1 MDKLVQ
7 LDTIVAISTPISVGA
22 IGIVRLSGSQSS
34 DIVDK
39 LFRGSSNI
47 KSNQVQLGWI
57 YDGKNPVDQVLLI
70 QFKSPHSYTAEDM
83 VEIHCHGAPVILQT
97 VVELCVG
104 LGARRAEAGEFTKRA
119 FLAGKLDLTQAEAVG
134 ELIHAES
141 EQQASVASRQLA
153 GGLSK
158 EISSIKQQLVSLA
171 AAETASLD
179 FSEEDIA
186 DMSDQQYL
194 DKAQQV
200 SLAVANLLQQQK
212 YLPIVQHGISV
223 AIVGLPNAGKSTL
236 LNTILGY
243 ERSIVTELSGTTRD
257 TITEAVSYKGIQLH
271 FTDTAGLR
279 STTDKV
285 ESIGVERTKQAL
297 QTSDVVLV
305 LIEPTKQD
313 QTIEYLQS
321 QSLIDSIQPANTLV
335 VYSKA
340 DIARP
345 KLVKNQLNDYQSI
358 EVSAKTKSG
367 VDDLLQAIYD
377 LVVDQPSKLDISVIT
392 ERQFLVLKK
401 LAKLLSEVESGLK
414 HNDPRDVLLVTLQD
428 CVEAIAELDG
438 SSASEAIIAEI
449 FRNFCIGK

>member
-1 MDKLVQ
+1 MDNTN
-7 LDTIVAISTPISVGA
+7 DTIVAISTPIGVGA
-22 IGIVRLSGSQSS
+22 IGIVRLSGPQSS

-39 LFRGSSNI
+39 LFRGSSNV
-47 KSNQVQLGWI
+47 KSNQLQLGWI

-97 VVELCVG
+97 IVELCVG

-141 EQQASVASRQLA
+141 EQQARVASRQLA

-186 DMSDQQYL
+186 DMSDRQYL
-194 DKAQQV
+194 DKVQQV

-212 YLPIVQHGISV
+212 YLPIVQHGIAVS
-223 AIVGLPNAGKSTL
+223 IVGLPNAGKSTL
-236 LNTILGY
+236 LNAILGY

-340 DIARP
+340 DMAKP

-367 VDDLLQAIYD
+367 IDDLLQAIYV
-377 LVVDQPSKLDISVIT
+377 LVVDQPSQLDISVIT

-401 LAKLLSEVESGLK
+401 LAKLLGEVESGLK
-414 HNDPRDVLLVTLQD
+414 HHDPRDVLLVTLQD

-438 SSASEAIIAEI
+438 SSASEAIITEI

>member
-7 LDTIVAISTPISVGA
+7 LDTIVAISTPICVGA
-22 IGIVRLSGSQSS
+22 IGIVRLSGPQSS

-39 LFRGSSNI
+39 LFRGSSTV
-47 KSNQVQLGWI
+47 KSNQLQLGWI

-97 VVELCVG
+97 IVELCVSS
-104 LGARRAEAGEFTKRA
+104 GARRAEAGEFTKRA

-141 EQQASVASRQLA
+141 EQQARVASRQLA

-194 DKAQQV
+194 DKVQQV

-212 YLPIVQHGISV
+212 YLPIVQHGILVS
-223 AIVGLPNAGKSTL
+223 IVGLPNAGKSTL

-305 LIEPTKQD
+305 LIESTKQD

-321 QSLIDSIQPANTLV
+321 QSLIDSVQPANTLV

-340 DIARP
+340 DKAKP
-345 KLVKNQLNDYQSI
+345 KLAKNQLNDYQSI
-358 EVSAKTKSG
+358 EVSAKAKSG
-367 VDDLLQAIYD
+367 IVDLLQAIYD
-377 LVVDQPSKLDISVIT
+377 LVVDQPSQLDISVIT

-401 LAKLLSEVESGLK
+401 LAKLLGEVESGLK
-414 HNDPRDVLLVTLQD
+414 HNDPRDVLLVALQD
-428 CVEAIAELDG
+428 CVEAMAELDG

>member
-1 MDKLVQ
+1 MDTTH
-7 LDTIVAISTPISVGA
+7 DTIVAISTPIGVGA
-22 IGIVRLSGSQSS
+22 IGIVRLSGSGVS
-34 DIVDK
+34 DIVSKIFKVSDSTK
-39 LFRGSSNI
+39 P
-47 KSNQVQLGWI
+47 NQIQLGWI
-57 YDGKNPVDQVLLI
+57 YDDKNPVDQVLLL
-70 QFKSPHSYTAEDM
+70 QFESPHSYTGDDM
-83 VEIHCHGAPVILQT
+83 AEIHCHGAPVILQT
-97 VVELCVG
+97 IVELCVNA
-104 LGARRAEAGEFTKRA
+104 GARRAEAGEFTKRA

-141 EQQASVASRQLA
+141 EQQARVASRQLA

-158 EISSIKQQLVSLA
+158 ELSNIKQQLVSLA

-194 DKAQQV
+194 DKLRQV
-200 SLAVANLLQQQK
+200 SLVVANLLHQQK
-212 YLPIVQHGISV
+212 YLPIVQHGILV

-257 TITEAVSYKGIQLH
+257 TITEAVSYNGIQLH

-285 ESIGVERTKQAL
+285 ESIGVERTKQEL
-297 QTSDVVLV
+297 RTSDVVLV

-340 DIARP
+340 DIAKP
-345 KLVKNQLNDYQSI
+345 KSVKNQLNKYQYI

-367 VDDLLQAIYD
+367 VDGLLQSIYS
-377 LVVDQPSKLDISVIT
+377 LVVDKPALLDITVTTS
-392 ERQFLVLKK
+392 RQFAVLEK
-401 LAKLLSEVESGLK
+401 LASLLAEVESGLS
-414 HNDPRDVLLVTLQD
+414 NGDPRDVLLVTLQD

-438 SSASEAIIAEI
+438 SSASEAIITEI

>member
-1 MDKLVQ
+1 MDNTN
-7 LDTIVAISTPISVGA
+7 DTIVAISTPIGVGA

-34 DIVDK
+34 DIVNK
-39 LFRGSSNI
+39 LFKGSGSI
-47 KSNQVQLGWI
+47 KPNQVQLGWI
-57 YDGKNPVDQVLLI
+57 YDGKNPVDQVLLLR
-70 QFKSPHSYTAEDM
+70 FESPNSYTGEDM
-83 VEIHCHGAPVILQT
+83 TEIHCHGAPVILQT
-97 VVELCVG
+97 IVELCVG

-141 EQQASVASRQLA
+141 EQQARVASRQLA

-186 DMSDQQYL
+186 NMSDQQYL
-194 DKAQQV
+194 DKVQQV

-212 YLPIVQHGISV
+212 YLPIVQHGIAVS
-223 AIVGLPNAGKSTL
+223 IVGLPNAGKSTL

-243 ERSIVTELSGTTRD
+243 ERSIVTEISGTTRD

-321 QSLIDSIQPANTLV
+321 QSLIDSVHPANTLV

-340 DIARP
+340 DKAKP

-358 EVSAKTKSG
+358 EVSAKAKSG
-367 VDDLLQAIYD
+367 IDDLLQAIYA
-377 LVVDQPSKLDISVIT
+377 LVVDQPSQLDISVIT

-401 LAKLLSEVESGLK
+401 LAKLLGEVKSGLK
-414 HNDPRDVLLVTLQD
+414 HHDPRDVLLVTLQD

>member
-1 MDKLVQ
+1 MDNTN
-7 LDTIVAISTPISVGA
+7 DTIVAISTPIGVGA
-22 IGIVRLSGSQSS
+22 IGIVRLSGPKTTE
-34 DIVDK
+34 IVAK
-39 LFRGSSNI
+39 LFKGNGST
-47 KSNQVQLGWI
+47 KPNQVQLGWI
-57 YDGKNPVDQVLLI
+57 YDGKNPVDQVLLL
-70 QFKSPHSYTAEDM
+70 QFESPNSYTGEDM
-83 VEIHCHGAPVILQT
+83 AEIHCHGAPVILQT
-97 VVELCVG
+97 VIELCVSS
-104 LGARRAEAGEFTKRA
+104 GARRAEAGEFTKRA

-141 EQQASVASRQLA
+141 EQQARVASRQLA

-194 DKAQQV
+194 DKIQQV

-212 YLPIVQHGISV
+212 YLPIVQHGIAVS
-223 AIVGLPNAGKSTL
+223 IVGLPNAGKSTL
-236 LNTILGY
+236 LNAILGY
-243 ERSIVTELSGTTRD
+243 ERSIVTEISGTTRD
-257 TITEAVSYKGIQLH
+257 TITEAIGYKGIQLH

-285 ESIGVERTKQAL
+285 ELIGVERTKQAL

-340 DIARP
+340 DIAKP

-358 EVSAKTKSG
+358 EVSAKAKSG
-367 VDDLLQAIYD
+367 INDLLQAIYA
-377 LVVDQPSKLDISVIT
+377 LVVDQPSQLDISVIT